1 MKKILSAIF
10 IIQSLIS
17 FGQCFKLY
25 VKEHYGGDPICILS
39 NDSELEICEKK
50 GTSCYRGGTIIGG
63 KCTFYI
69 QNVRMSGDVIT
80 YDFGIDECTPYF
92 YAPKYG
98 ELIINTQTKN
108 FGFKID
114 NDFGTYSYYNENE
127 ASKYREQQRI
137 NKEEKE
143 KEKAENLL
151 KQQEYEKNAKLK
163 AEKIKNLIDAHN
175 LNNYSKTIKQS
186 TINEAIK
193 GNVKF
198 RKIIELADKDTILFE
213 IINGSISKMNFNY
226 SFDNYCQYLWD
237 YQRTAEYRSLTN
249 KEQDSIRSLS
259 KEMCLGDKRSYLDY
273 ESFRIKDFFPKNTFQ
288 HDTIIENTR
297 IPLNNFKIVIV
308 KNKKLFFDATHIW
321 APKKYEGEKL
331 YLFKEPFKTRLEW
344 AGYFTNSNAQNFTE
358 ISVTEKVPIKYT
370 NDVSRKDLV
379 ISGDLCNMTFVD
391 NILIKKEK
399 VGKRSDWYKFKKIK

>member
-39 NDSELEICEKK
+39 NHSELEICEKK
-50 GTSCYRGGTIIGG
+50 GTSCYKGGTIIGG

-151 KQQEYEKNAKLK
+151 KQQEDEKNAKLK

-186 TINEAIK
+186 TINEAIE

-226 SFDNYCQYLWD
+226 N
-237 YQRTAEYRSLTN
+237 
-249 KEQDSIRSLS
+249 
-259 KEMCLGDKRSYLDY
+259 

-308 KNKKLFFDATHIW
+308 KNKKLFFDAKYIW

-358 ISVTEKVPIKYT
+358 ISVTEKVPIEYT
-370 NDVSRKDLV
+370 NDISRKDLV